1 MYSKEYDKAK
11 KEFKNCMPMGP
22 MTLGVSWVLAFKEWA
37 PVMRHEKAMSQSH
50 DAVSDNSIL

>member
-11 KEFKNCMPMGP
+11 KEFKNCMLMGP

-37 PVMRHEKAMSQSH
+37 PLMRHEKAMSQSH
-50 DAVSDNSIL
+50 DAVSDNGIL